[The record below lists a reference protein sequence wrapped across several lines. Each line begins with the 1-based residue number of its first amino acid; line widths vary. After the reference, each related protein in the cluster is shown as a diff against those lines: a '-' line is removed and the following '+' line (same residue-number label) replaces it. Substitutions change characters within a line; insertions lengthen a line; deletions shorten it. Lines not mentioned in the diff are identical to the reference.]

1 MSSIATTLL
10 RISARLFVNNP
21 WPFCANLTSYNL
33 YSCWARNCPLR
44 KHGRAVPKW
53 FFVSFA
59 KFWPLCQVVCRY
71 WWWCWKSHCVA
82 FSEALD
88 EAHSRA
94 GRWTPQTVSV
104 CGASPVSC
112 REGAGS
118 WSGQISCRSCGQS
131 GRGHAWL
138 AICGVNVSEHVMTR
152 YDKIWQVIMR
162 WIFLKYEYANAHFT
176 VLFHSIF
183 QVSESLPQ
191 VHREKK
197 WNVWPWAWFWD
208 VLGRSFKKGL
218 LVRQALWF
226 IVQFTP
232 LLVENFIR
240 EGNARY
246 VLENNGFS
254 PVLQPACYPD
264 EHWGLTLAKGMLAE
278 FWHLTWIHH
287 CITNTLWSWKTT

>member
-1 MSSIATTLL
+1 MPSCLPLLYGGVEKATAWHFL
-10 RISARLFVNNP
+10 RCF
-21 WPFCANLTSYNL
+21 
-33 YSCWARNCPLR
+33 LR
-44 KHGRAVPKW
+44 
-53 FFVSFA
+53 
-59 KFWPLCQVVCRY
+59 C
-71 WWWCWKSHCVA
+71 
-82 FSEALD
+82 SEALD

-104 CGASPVSC
+104 CGESPVSC

-118 WSGQISCRSCGQS
+118 WSGQISCRSCSQS

-138 AICGVNVSEHVMTR
+138 VICGVNVSEHVMAR
-152 YDKIWQVIMR
+152 YDKIWQVITMR
-162 WIFLKYEYANAHFT
+162 WNILKYEYANAHFT

-232 LLVENFIR
+232 LAGRKFYPWRQCPLCPRKQWV
-240 EGNARY
+240 
-246 VLENNGFS
+246 FS
-254 PVLQPACYPD
+254 GSSACLLSG
-264 EHWGLTLAKGMLAE
+264 WTKR
-278 FWHLTWIHH
+278 
-287 CITNTLWSWKTT
+287 TNTCKGHVGWVLTPDLNSSLHHQRTLELKNHLGSKEK